1 MVYGT
6 YNELVT
12 GAFVNQQTSLGGLTL
27 YSFSHAFPIF
37 LASKPRFPPFGL
49 KPGWTGGSEVS
60 LTAFVNGWLVDT
72 LGPTKV
78 TIISGGLEIG
88 WIDWRDGQMD
98 NQYVLY
104 IYVRI

>member
-1 MVYGT
+1 
-6 YNELVT
+6 
-12 GAFVNQQTSLGGLTL
+12 
-27 YSFSHAFPIF
+27 
-37 LASKPRFPPFGL
+37 
-49 KPGWTGGSEVS
+49 VS

-98 NQYVLY
+98 NQYK
-104 IYVRI
+104 

>member
-12 GAFVNQQTSLGGLTL
+12 AGPHFAVYVAYVDNLFGLVAWIPHL
-27 YSFSHAFPIF
+27 FSIETPV
-37 LASKPRFPPFGL
+37 PPFRPETGVNRGVGGVADGL
-49 KPGWTGGSEVS
+49 RERLVGGYLE
-60 LTAFVNGWLVDT
+60 
-72 LGPTKV
+72 PTKV